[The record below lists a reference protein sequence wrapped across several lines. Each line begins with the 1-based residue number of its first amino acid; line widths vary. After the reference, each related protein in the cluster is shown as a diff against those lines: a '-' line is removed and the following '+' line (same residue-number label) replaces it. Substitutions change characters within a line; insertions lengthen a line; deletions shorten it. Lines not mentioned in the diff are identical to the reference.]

1 MSTPPGRAVCPAARG
16 ANELASAPV
25 SGWSGGPSGRRLAAV
40 ASAFAVSAVFFVSV
54 AAAIPLRDQIVLIVV
69 WGLVYLCAVVVV
81 ARRLGPLYGVPLAI
95 AAALAFDSF
104 YIRPTRPFD
113 PQHWQNYPLV
123 AMYLGLGVLVG
134 ALADGTRRRAVASE
148 LERSSLA
155 YEQAALSR
163 DFETVRAFADSLRA
177 QAHESANQLH
187 TIVVLVE
194 LGHYDEAVRF
204 ATERVEVAQDVLS
217 RLQERIELPELV
229 ALLLGKTAVAR
240 ERGIDLVIAPD
251 PGFTG
256 VLLPAAELVTIVGN
270 LIDNAMDAL
279 AEEAGHRRVEV
290 DLRVDGAE
298 AVIEVRDNGPGIAP
312 EHLLRVFESGWSTKP
327 AAVHGERGLGLA
339 LVRQAAVRLG
349 GHAAAQSQDGAVF
362 TVRLPLRAQAQAGG
376 GASG

>member
-1 MSTPPGRAVCPAARG
+1 
-16 ANELASAPV
+16 V
-25 SGWSGGPSGRRLAAV
+25 SGWSGGASGRRLAAV
-40 ASAFAVSAVFFVSV
+40 ASAFVVSAVFFVSV
-54 AAAIPLRDQIVLIVV
+54 ATAIPLRDQIVLIVV

-95 AAALAFDSF
+95 SAALAFDSF

-113 PQHWQNYPLV
+113 SHHWQNYPVV

-134 ALADGTRRRAVASE
+134 ALAEGTRRRAVASE
-148 LERSSLA
+148 HERSRLA

-163 DFETVRAFADSLRA
+163 EFETVRAFADSLRA

-194 LGHYDEAVRF
+194 LGRYDEAVRF

-217 RLQERIELPELV
+217 RLQERIEQPELV

-256 VLLPAAELVTIVGN
+256 ALLPAAELVTIVGN

-279 AEEAGHRRVEV
+279 AEAGRGRVEV
-290 DLRVDGAE
+290 ELRVDGAE

-327 AAVHGERGLGLA
+327 AAVYGDRGLGLA
-339 LVRQAAVRLG
+339 LVRRAAVRLG
-349 GHAAAQSQDGAVF
+349 GHAAARSEDGAVF
-362 TVRLPLRAQAQAGG
+362 TVRLPLRGQALAGG
-376 GASG
+376 GAPPG

>member
-1 MSTPPGRAVCPAARG
+1 VG
-16 ANELASAPV
+16 
-25 SGWSGGPSGRRLAAV
+25 GRRLAVV
-40 ASAFAVSAVFFVSV
+40 ASAFVVSVAFFVTV
-54 AAAIPLRDQIVLIVV
+54 AAAIPLRDQIALIVV

-81 ARRLGPLYGVPLAI
+81 ARRLGPLYGVPLAL

-113 PQHWQNYPLV
+113 FDHWQNYALV

-134 ALADGTRRRAVASE
+134 ALAEGTRRRAVASE
-148 LERSSLA
+148 RERSRLA

-163 DFETVRAFADSLRA
+163 EFETVRALAESLRA
-177 QAHESANQLH
+177 QAHEWANELH

-194 LGHYDEAVRF
+194 LGRYDEAIRF
-204 ATERVEVAQDVLS
+204 ATERVEVAQEGLNG
-217 RLQERIELPELV
+217 LQERIEQPALV

-256 VLLPAAELVTIVGN
+256 ALPAAELVTIVGN

-279 AEEAGHRRVEV
+279 AEAGRGRVEV

-327 AAVHGERGLGLA
+327 VAVHGDRGLGLA

-349 GHAAAQSQDGAVF
+349 GHADARSEDGAVF
-362 TVRLPLRAQAQAGG
+362 TVRLPLHGQAQAGG
-376 GASG
+376 EAPG